1 MDLNCFFEALEEL
14 ANRLYNNQDPFDNL
28 QQVVDVIKRHVTPA
42 HSGAR
47 EVNVPTK

>member
-28 QQVVDVIKRHVTPA
+28 QQVIEVIKRHVTPA
-42 HSGAR
+42 HTSAAR
-47 EVNVPTK
+47 NDKPP